1 MCKGV
6 EVNDKYKERKPKS
19 ADEALQGLMRLCS
32 RAEKSSGDA
41 LRLMRTWGVAESE
54 RGGVL
59 SKLIEMR
66 FIDDERYA
74 EAYCREKVSVSGWG
88 VRKIAQQLRLKG
100 VADDI
105 IARVTAEIDVES
117 IIQNIESKLRRKL
130 PSVKAKSEYELRG
143 KLLRYG
149 LGLGYDY
156 DVVTQ
161 VIDKVCAEAQE

>member
-105 IARVTAEIDVES
+105 IARYPDINADNVLDILKAEVGAVFSRVLECAGVYKCTKEGREAFVRFVDHV
-117 IIQNIESKLRRKL
+117 NSK
-130 PSVKAKSEYELRG
+130 
-143 KLLRYG
+143 
-149 LGLGYDY
+149 
-156 DVVTQ
+156 
-161 VIDKVCAEAQE
+161 

>member
-117 IIQNIESKLRRKL
+117 ITQNIESKLRRKL

-156 DVVTQ
+156 DVVIQ